1 MAGNLTVTNSG
12 TKVPLFEGFFIST
25 TAKKRTR
32 LAPEARREQLV
43 RIGAR
48 MFAERPFNDV
58 WIEEVAEEAGVSRG
72 LVYHYFPNKRDFYAA
87 IVDHGV
93 QDTLRLTEPDESL
106 PTDQWLPASI
116 SKFLDYVEA
125 NENAFRAV
133 HRGQHSVDV
142 EILTVIRAG
151 RSKQIERIA
160 DYVLPDDPTSPT
172 LMLALEGW
180 MSMSN
185 TIILDWLESRTVE
198 RETLIELLSGS
209 LAGIVAT
216 ALYSIGR
223 ADQIEVLRHL
233 APDWFASAA
242 DES

>member
-1 MAGNLTVTNSG
+1 
-12 TKVPLFEGFFIST
+12 
-25 TAKKRTR
+25 
-32 LAPEARREQLV
+32 
-43 RIGAR
+43 

-198 RETLIELLSGS
+198 RERLIELLSGS

-223 ADQIEVLRHL
+223 SDQIEVLRHL
-233 APDWFASAA
+233 APDWFASAT